1 MTAVA
6 LLLGTVVV
14 VIGALLFT
22 CLLRLG
28 SIVSFALAAYLVA
41 WAEVVTVV
49 FALSAVHRVERAALL
64 LALCVPAGVA
74 AVLWLSRGRP
84 RPPSLR
90 QAARNGWSAAADPL
104 VAIPLVVSAASMVYT
119 LVVSVTTAPNDGD
132 PLVYEL
138 TRAAFWRQEHGIVNL
153 GAAYDGRIDYSPPVA
168 ETGNLAVLVL
178 NGADRF
184 VGLTQW
190 LSVLVLALG
199 TYGIARRVGLDR
211 RPALWSA
218 SLVPM
223 FPVVATQSWSAFTD
237 LVFSS
242 FALCAV
248 YFGIGEL
255 GLELIP
261 FGLAVAL
268 GLGTK
273 LLGPILAPL
282 LVLIV
287 GLAQPARSWT
297 RLACVAIAAA
307 AVSGPWYLRTQ
318 LAEGDPAGNSGVGL
332 QSREVAPILTTL
344 HRLAAD
350 LFDLSGAAGSNEW
363 LYPLAALGVVCVAVA
378 RYAWRRRVE
387 WTLLVAAV
395 LISLT
400 PLAITLVGRGWAW
413 VGVEVWEA
421 AGRADLVD
429 QLRGWRSST
438 VSDGAFSWLGPIG
451 VVLALG
457 GVPVAVAGVRTGE
470 VTRTALALGAAPL
483 VALLL
488 VSVTIAYQRYEG
500 RYFVATFAL
509 CLATCGG
516 FALRHR
522 WVGATFVGLAA
533 VTVFLTLVNSLGRP
547 TGLPLLA
554 GDPGRSI
561 WAMPRWEQQGILRS
575 TPPERDEVLTMR
587 FVEEHV
593 PRDASLGIAL
603 TGNSFGFPYFGPHL
617 ERTLAIVDDGD
628 VLPETIDWL
637 VASPGRNLL
646 GCRDAWT
653 RRRLGAY
660 GWSVW
665 RRTSPETCSAPE
677 PLA

>member
-1 MTAVA
+1 MAA
-6 LLLGTVVV
+6 LLLGTSVVV
-14 VIGALLFT
+14 TGALLFA
-22 CLLRLG
+22 CLLRSG
-28 SIVSFALAAYLVA
+28 SLVSFVLAAYLVA

-49 FALSAVHRVERAALL
+49 FALSAVHRVERGTLL
-64 LALCVPAGVA
+64 VALCVPTGLA
-74 AVLWLSRGRP
+74 AALWLSRGRP

-90 QAARNGWSAAADPL
+90 RAARDGWPAAADPL
-104 VAIPLVVSAASMVYT
+104 VAIPLVVAAAALAYT
-119 LVVSVTTAPNDGD
+119 FVVSLTTAPNDGD

-138 TRAAFWRQEHGIVNL
+138 TRAAFWRQEHGIANL

-178 NGADRF
+178 NGTDRF
-184 VGLTQW
+184 VGVTQW
-190 LSVLVLALG
+190 FSVFVLALG
-199 TYGIARRVGLDR
+199 TYGIARRVALDR

-242 FALCAV
+242 FAVCAV

-261 FGLAVAL
+261 FGLTVAL

-287 GLAQPARSWT
+287 GLAQPVRQWPK
-297 RLACVAIAAA
+297 LAAVAIAAA
-307 AVSGPWYLRTQ
+307 AVAGIWYLRTQ

-350 LFDLSGAAGSNEW
+350 LFDLSGAAGSNER
-363 LYPLAALGVVCVAVA
+363 LYPLAALGVVGVAVA
-378 RYAWRRRVE
+378 RYAWRRRVD
-387 WTLLVAAV
+387 WTLPVAAV
-395 LISLT
+395 LIALT

-413 VGVEVWEA
+413 LGVEVWEA
-421 AGRADLVD
+421 AGRDDLVD
-429 QLRGWRSST
+429 QLRGWRPST

-457 GVPVAVAGVRTGE
+457 GIPVAVAGLRRDE
-470 VTRTALALGAAPL
+470 VTRTAIALGAAPL
-483 VALLL
+483 AALLL

-500 RYFVATFAL
+500 RYFIASFAL
-509 CLATCGG
+509 CLATWGG

-522 WVGATFVGLAA
+522 WVGTTVVALAV
-533 VTVFLTLVNSLGRP
+533 VTVFLTLVNSLGKP
-547 TGLPLLA
+547 TGVKLLA

-561 WAMPRWEQQGILRS
+561 WAMATWQQQGILRS
-575 TPPERDEVLTMR
+575 TPAERDEVLTMR

-593 PRDASLGIAL
+593 PTYASLGIAL
-603 TGNSFGFPYFGPHL
+603 TSNSFGFPYFGPHL
-617 ERTLAIVDDGD
+617 ERMLAIVDDGD
-628 VLPETIDWL
+628 VLPENIEWL

-653 RRRLGAY
+653 RRRLGPY

-665 RRTSPETCSAPE
+665 RRTSPDACSAPE